1 MVLSCAVFCAPASGG
16 RLLRGRRRRRR
27 RHLPSVDATAEAEAV
42 AGAGSGEASV
52 AGAPGDWPLLTTWL
66 TTMDGSEVV
75 RDEEALLEHQH
86 A

>member
-1 MVLSCAVFCAPASGG
+1 MVLSCAVFCAPVSGG

-27 RHLPSVDATAEAEAV
+27 RHLPSVDATAEAV